1 MKITLYCPKSRFN
14 HTQCIVKDEDGKSIG
29 YIWGV
34 LFSRPLPPRGLIRI
48 DITQEDSL
56 ELDEASDLV
65 GYMIVYQLNEE
76 EKRFTDMDG
85 KTHTSRIK
93 LTDKCEPLM
102 VTIPCTIDIRHYD
115 LEKYIEVRKDIGNLR
130 FV

>member
-1 MKITLYCPKSRFN
+1 MAVAKRMVCN
-14 HTQCIVKDEDGKSIG
+14 
-29 YIWGV
+29 
-34 LFSRPLPPRGLIRI
+34 
-48 DITQEDSL
+48 
-56 ELDEASDLV
+56 DLV

-102 VTIPCTIDIRHYD
+102 VTIPCTIDIRH
-115 LEKYIEVRKDIGNLR
+115 IEVRKDIGNLR